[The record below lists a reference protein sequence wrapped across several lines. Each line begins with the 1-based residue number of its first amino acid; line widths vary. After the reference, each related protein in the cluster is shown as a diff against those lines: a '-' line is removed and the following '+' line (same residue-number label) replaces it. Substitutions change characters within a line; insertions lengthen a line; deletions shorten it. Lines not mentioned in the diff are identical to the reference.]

1 MTLALNSDAVKSIE
15 KLLDDAHDMA
25 DAVDDLRE
33 GNPAL
38 ASILLV
44 ALNAYLEHVQAQI
57 AQTLGG
63 HHVRRA

>member
-1 MTLALNSDAVKSIE
+1 MTIALNEDAVKSIE

-33 GNPAL
+33 ENTAL
-38 ASILLV
+38 AVILLV

-57 AQTLGG
+57 
-63 HHVRRA
+63 VRLIPAN